1 MPWKETDVMTE
12 KERFVI
18 LAQTGR
24 FTISER
30 PLCEA
35 RAKKEAYLRRQTK
48 QLGFVLTPADGAVS

>member
-24 FTISER
+24 FTLNGEGVIS
-30 PLCEA
+30 LLLWSQ
-35 RAKKEAYLRRQTK
+35 YVSGK
-48 QLGFVLTPADGAVS
+48 QLR